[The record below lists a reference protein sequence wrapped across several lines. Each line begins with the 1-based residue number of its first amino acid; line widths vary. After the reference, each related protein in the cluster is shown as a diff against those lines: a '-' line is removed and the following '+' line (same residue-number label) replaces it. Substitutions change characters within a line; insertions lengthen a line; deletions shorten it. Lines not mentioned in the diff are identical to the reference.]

1 MLNFTCI
8 PGGSVSNN
16 QSKYKLLKSL
26 QQDANLTQ
34 RQLSK
39 ELGISLGKVNY
50 CLQSLVKKGFI
61 KINNFKNSK
70 NKTQYSYLLTPT
82 GIEEK
87 TKLTIEFL
95 KIKTKEY
102 EALKE
107 EVEKLKNAKTSK

>member
-1 MLNFTCI
+1 MPNQ
-8 PGGSVSNN
+8 

-26 QQDANLTQ
+26 EQDSNLTQ

-50 CLQSLVKKGFI
+50 CLQSLIQIGLVKV
-61 KINNFKNSK
+61 NNFKNSK
-70 NKTQYSYLLTPT
+70 HKIQYSYLITPK

-95 KIKTKEY
+95 KAKNEEC
-102 EALKE
+102 EALKR
-107 EVEKLKNAKTSK
+107 EVEKLTNAKTNK